1 MITQILSDPNMSSV
15 DRKCLEEVL
24 KRVNYERISR
34 SMAFADTSS
43 IPVSIPLFS
52 YVFSSWSE
60 VIGRVERVPG
70 TFEAMHSIVT
80 KNTFMEK
87 LARLF
92 VVNDRMS
99 LQTRRARVGNE
110 VSEII
115 EVILQVNPL
124 EEEND
129 SCQFERGEYLDSL
142 EG

>member
-1 MITQILSDPNMSSV
+1 
-15 DRKCLEEVL
+15 
-24 KRVNYERISR
+24 
-34 SMAFADTSS
+34 MAFADTSS

-70 TFEAMHSIVT
+70 TFEAINSIVT
-80 KNTFMEK
+80 KDSFMEK

-92 VVNDRMS
+92 VVNERMS

-110 VSEII
+110 VGEFI

-124 EEEND
+124 EQESD